1 MSVSNDFRSGTDRRA
16 ADQAE
21 IRGQLGKVV
30 EGLRAKDLETLKQVF
45 SSDVVSFDIDPPLQH
60 VGIDAKLEN
69 WARVFLFFETV
80 SYELH
85 DLTVHVGDDLAFGYA
100 FGRLHGTLKNGA
112 STPRHVGPRHLRHAK
127 DQRHLA
133 DRPRPG
139 LRSPRYREWQG
150 SRRPRTLTARRRS
163 RRGTPRS
170 DPDSLGIGSASF
182 YVVSAVPGR
191 RRSVPRGRGWC

>member
-112 STPRHVGPRHLRHAK
+112 STPGMWVRVTYGMRKINGTWLIVH
-127 DQRHLA
+127 DQ
-133 DRPRPG
+133 
-139 LRSPRYREWQG
+139 
-150 SRRPRTLTARRRS
+150 
-163 RRGTPRS
+163 
-170 DPDSLGIGSASF
+170 
-182 YVVSAVPGR
+182 V
-191 RRSVPRGRGWC
+191 SVPLDIVSGKGVVDLEP